1 MRIAIDAMGAEKG
14 VDAVIKGAIEAV
26 EENSQIEPILVGDK
40 KEIKRRLK
48 ELSLKENLFR
58 IVPASQTIEMEELP
72 ITVLKKE
79 KTSIGVALDLLKK
92 REAEALVSTG
102 NTGAVMT
109 ASLFKLG
116 RLKGIRRPCLAVVLP
131 TSNGK
136 RVILVDVGANV
147 DCKPYHLFQFAWMG
161 SIYAYKIFRKKKPRV
176 GLLNI
181 GTEDSKGNDLIL
193 QTFALLKNSSL
204 NFIGNIEGKDITQ
217 GKAEVVVCD
226 GFIGNILLKFAEG
239 FAETTLRVIN
249 NQMNKRL
256 PLIGKLIFKTSL
268 KAIKKD
274 LDYAEYGGVPLL
286 GVKGVCVI
294 AHGASSSKAIK
305 NAILNSFEYAQM
317 KINQDIEKVFCQRGE
332 RKIEENKNSGN
343 GILYSYKSSHKR

>member
-1 MRIAIDAMGAEKG
+1 MRIAVDAMGAEKG
-14 VDAVIKGAIEAV
+14 IGVVIEGAIEAV
-26 EENSQIEPILVGDK
+26 KENSQIELILVGDE
-40 KEIKRRLK
+40 KEIKRK
-48 ELSLKENLFR
+48 IKKLSLKENFFR
-58 IVPASQTIEMEELP
+58 IIHASQTVEMEELP

-102 NTGAVMT
+102 NTGAVMA

-116 RLKGIRRPCLAVVLP
+116 RLKGIKRPCLAVVLP

-136 RVILVDVGANV
+136 RVILMDVGANV

-161 SIYAYKIFRKKKPRV
+161 SIYAQRIFRKKEPRV

-181 GTEDSKGNDLIL
+181 GTEDSKGSDLIL
-193 QTFALLKNSSL
+193 QTFGLLKNSSL
-204 NFIGNIEGKDITQ
+204 NFIGNMEGKDITQ

-239 FAETTLRVIN
+239 FAETTLKVIN
-249 NQMNKRL
+249 NQINKRL
-256 PLIGKLIFKTSL
+256 PLVGKLIFKTSL
-268 KAIKKD
+268 KAIKKN

-286 GVKGVCVI
+286 GVKGVCVV

-317 KINQDIEKVFCQRGE
+317 RINQDIENVFFRGG
-332 RKIEENKNSGN
+332 RIEGNKNSGN
-343 GILYSYKSSHKR
+343 RILYSHKSSHER

>member
-1 MRIAIDAMGAEKG
+1 MRIAVDAMGAEKG
-14 VDAVIKGAIEAV
+14 TDVVIEGAIEAV
-26 EENSQIEPILVGDK
+26 KENSQIEPILVGDK
-40 KEIKRRLK
+40 KEIKRRIK
-48 ELSLKENLFR
+48 KLSLKESLFR
-58 IVPASQTIEMEELP
+58 IVHASQTVEMEELP
-72 ITVLKKE
+72 VTVLKKE
-79 KTSIGVALDLLKK
+79 RTSIGIALDLLKR

-116 RLKGIRRPCLAVVLP
+116 RLKGIKRPCLAVVLP
-131 TSNGK
+131 TSNGR
-136 RVILVDVGANV
+136 RVILMDVGANV

-161 SIYAYKIFRKKKPRV
+161 SIYAHRIFEKKKPRV

-193 QTFALLKNSSL
+193 QTFGLFKNSSL

-217 GKAEVVVCD
+217 GKVEVVVCD
-226 GFIGNILLKFAEG
+226 GFVGNILLKFAEG

-249 NQMNKRL
+249 NQINKRL
-256 PLIGKLIFKTSL
+256 PLVGKLIFKTSL
-268 KAIKKD
+268 KAIKKN

-286 GVKGVCVI
+286 GVKGVCII
-294 AHGASSSKAIK
+294 AHGASSSKAVK

-317 KINQDIEKVFCQRGE
+317 RINQDIENVFSHGE
-332 RKIEENKNSGN
+332 GGIIEENKDSGDRV
-343 GILYSYKSSHKR
+343 LSSHKSSHER